1 MCFQR
6 KRRRERAV
14 TRERHE
20 LSLRLY
26 HAMFD
31 ELLKNPEL
39 EF

>member
-1 MCFQR
+1 MCFQC

-14 TRERHE
+14 TRERQD
-20 LSLRLY
+20 LPLRLY
-26 HAMFD
+26 HVMFD